1 MTRPFRVLFVC
12 TANIARSPYA
22 ERRAREL
29 LAASPVEVASAGVRA
44 RNGHAMDT
52 EMARQVER
60 RGGTAEGHWSHRVTS
75 EAIARADLV
84 LAFEFGQHMQLV
96 DAWPQHAHKIAGFN
110 QFVTAVRGL
119 PRRWSTEDAVR
130 QVLALAPPD
139 SLSLDV
145 RDPHGR
151 GARPAAACADEIDAG
166 LEVLVPFLRVARP
179 GVGPEAGDVAAPE
192 VEEADVVRAVEPEV
206 EPEVAETPADLPPPP
221 PLPVAPRPTGAVAP
235 RAVTPSR
242 AAHPPRRPGT
252 SLLAGGVIALLGGV
266 LALVAAAP
274 ASAAWW
280 GGLIAALA
288 GAASSLVGGLW
299 WRRRLTGDR

>member
-1 MTRPFRVLFVC
+1 MNRPFRVLFVC

-22 ERRAREL
+22 ERRARAL

-179 GVGPEAGDVAAPE
+179 GVGPDGDDGATPVAE
-192 VEEADVVRAVEPEV
+192 TDVVVETEPEV
-206 EPEVAETPADLPPPP
+206 EPAVDEAPEVRPPQV
-221 PLPVAPRPTGAVAP
+221 PVHPRPAGAATPGAVA
-235 RAVTPSR
+235 PSR

-288 GAASSLVGGLW
+288 GVASSLVGGLW